1 MMNCIIVDDD
11 IFSTRLMSD
20 FIRRTSVVTLLN
32 SFDNAID
39 AIDFLTISQKPVDI
53 IFLDIEMPEM
63 SGLDFI
69 KSVDVRNTQIII
81 YSSQEKYALESYE
94 YDVCDYL
101 LKPVNYTRF
110 HKAINKAKA
119 ALGITTADDNNE
131 VAETEP
137 HQSNTDAEDCEM
149 YIKDNSGAI
158 YKVRY
163 SEIIHV
169 EALENY
175 ISVLTPTRRVTI
187 HTTMKDFIDKIPTKY
202 IVRTHRSHAIGK
214 RYIKSISN
222 NSIELL
228 LGDKVVPVGKSFKDV
243 VKTLLTD
250 SI

>member
-20 FIRRTSVVTLLN
+20 FIRRTSILTLLN
-32 SFDNAID
+32 TFDNAID
-39 AIDFLTISQKPVDI
+39 AIDFLSISQKPVDI

-69 KSVDVRNTQIII
+69 KSVNVHNTQIII

-110 HKAINKAKA
+110 HKAISKAKV
-119 ALGITTADDNNE
+119 ALGITSNDDTEQNKTEQQKQPDADD
-131 VAETEP
+131 
-137 HQSNTDAEDCEM
+137 CEI

-158 YKVRY
+158 YKIRY
-163 SEIIHV
+163 SEIIHI

-175 ISVLTPTRRVTI
+175 ISVLTPTKRITI
-187 HTTMKDFIDKIPTKY
+187 HTTMKDFIEKMPTKF

-214 RYIKSISN
+214 RYIKSINN

-228 LGDKVVPVGKSFKDV
+228 LGDKIVPVGKSFKDV
-243 VKTLLTD
+243 VKTLTD

>member
-1 MMNCIIVDDD
+1 MINCIIVDDD

-32 SFDNAID
+32 TFDNAID
-39 AIDFLTISQKPVDI
+39 AIDFLTISPKPVDI

-69 KSVDVRNTQIII
+69 KSVDVHNTQIII

-119 ALGITTADDNNE
+119 ALGISATEENNETTDNNQR
-131 VAETEP
+131 P
-137 HQSNTDAEDCEM
+137 RQPDTDDCEI

-163 SEIIHV
+163 SEIIHI

-187 HTTMKDFIDKIPTKY
+187 HTTMKDFIEKIPDKFV
-202 IVRTHRSHAIGK
+202 VRTHRSHAIGK

-228 LGDKVVPVGKSFKDV
+228 LGDKTVPVGKSFKETI
-243 VKTLLTD
+243 KTLTD
-250 SI
+250 TI